1 MKNKI
6 IAQKILNRADA
17 ATRLTPLVVKL
28 KVLAKK
34 HQYSPR
40 YIPVQDLLSLLTEV
54 KESYSVLCSSE
65 GDKARVSEAFVL
77 KAESAAQDKDL
88 YNDF

>member
-28 KVLAKK
+28 KVLDQKTSIFTSI
-34 HQYSPR
+34 Y
-40 YIPVQDLLSLLTEV
+40 T
-54 KESYSVLCSSE
+54 
-65 GDKARVSEAFVL
+65 
-77 KAESAAQDKDL
+77 SAGPAVFID
-88 YNDF
+88 